1 MVAMAKRLQNSVT
14 QEVDRFAA
22 LPLDQ
27 LHYSGLDRSVMQFL
41 VKESLGTLARST
53 NVSFTGWEGGGE
65 GGGYSL

>member
-27 LHYSGLDRSVMQFL
+27 LQYSGLDRSVIQF
-41 VKESLGTLARST
+41 
-53 NVSFTGWEGGGE
+53 
-65 GGGYSL
+65 